1 MEIQINNLNKSFD
14 GKKVLKGID
23 LNLKPNMSNIIL
35 GKSGCGKS
43 VLIKLIYKLI
53 KQDSGIITYNSKEE
67 VDINKFAMLFQ
78 YGALFDSLK
87 VWENIAFQFINEK
100 LKPINQLKEE
110 VLDIMFNLGLD
121 SENIDKYP
129 SELSGGMKKRVA
141 LGRALFKKP
150 DVIFLDEPTTGLD
163 PLNGE
168 LINDLIVKVIKEKKI
183 TAITITHDIKSALK
197 TGDQFYYLEDGIIEV
212 SEKCENLLKTQ
223 NSKLNIFLKG
233 QV

>member
-1 MEIQINNLNKSFD
+1 M
-14 GKKVLKGID
+14 
-23 LNLKPNMSNIIL
+23 
-35 GKSGCGKS
+35 
-43 VLIKLIYKLI
+43 
-53 KQDSGIITYNSKEE
+53 
-67 VDINKFAMLFQ
+67 
-78 YGALFDSLK
+78 
-87 VWENIAFQFINEK
+87 
-100 LKPINQLKEE
+100 KPISQLKEE

-223 NSKLNIFLKG
+223 NSKLNSFLKG

>member
-14 GKKVLKGID
+14 GKKVLKWID
-23 LNLKPNMSNIIL
+23 LNLKTNMSNIIL

-100 LKPINQLKEE
+100 LKPISQLKEE

-223 NSKLNIFLKG
+223 NSKLNSFLKG